1 MEGKSSSP
9 ATAGRKDGIELA
21 LIWSAAA
28 AVSTLVVFGVVF
40 LIAGF

>member
-1 MEGKSSSP
+1 MERNSQSP
-9 ATAGRKDGIELA
+9 ARGGRNDGIELA

-28 AVSTLVVFGVVF
+28 ALMTLVVFGVVV